1 VPIRLDILH
10 MRSKILPVPD
20 KQTGV
25 PRQDDITVP
34 VMEEVAHV
42 GKKVVDAG
50 RVRVS
55 KKVRETE
62 HIFDEPMFK
71 EEVTV
76 ERVPVNQYV
85 EAAPQIRQEGDV
97 MIIPVVEEQ
106 FVMQKR
112 LVLVEEIRVRKQV
125 LEIHQPQKV
134 KLRKEEIDVKR
145 IAGGPSSGRKR

>member
-1 VPIRLDILH
+1 

-20 KQTGV
+20 K
-25 PRQDDITVP
+25 PRGIPRRDEVTVP
-34 VMEEVAHV
+34 VMEEVVHV

-85 EAAPQIRQEGDV
+85 EAAPQIRHEGDV

-134 KLRKEEIDVKR
+134 KLKKEEIDVKR
-145 IAGGPSSGRKR
+145 VARGRATGDKS